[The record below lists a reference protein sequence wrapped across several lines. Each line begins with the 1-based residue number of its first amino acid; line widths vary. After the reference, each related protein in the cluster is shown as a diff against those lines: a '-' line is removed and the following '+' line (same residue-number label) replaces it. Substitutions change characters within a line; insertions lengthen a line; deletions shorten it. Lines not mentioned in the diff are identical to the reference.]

1 MYNSFNK
8 LKYYMFTR
16 PYLFTITASN
26 MNKGLVV
33 ADNIIDEF
41 HSRDKIL
48 SCGISQDV
56 ASSGLIDKYRSQYYA
71 NLGCERGNLLD
82 YASCLSII
90 YAGDLCDD
98 NKLNK
103 NIEQDMI
110 EFVKNGDLL
119 VLVDDKNNLDKL
131 FSKFTKLSKLLPSA
145 NRITSRQCQDAY
157 TAIRLEHESRR

>member
-1 MYNSFNK
+1 
-8 LKYYMFTR
+8 MFTR
-16 PYLFTITASN
+16 PYLFTIMASN
-26 MNKGLVV
+26 MNKGSVV
-33 ADNIIDEF
+33 ADNIVDEF
-41 HSRDKIL
+41 HGRDKIL

-56 ASSGLIDKYRSQYYA
+56 ASSVLIDKYRGQYYA
-71 NLGCERGNLLD
+71 NFGCERGNLLD

-90 YAGDLCDD
+90 YAGNLCDD

-110 EFVKNGDLL
+110 EFIKNGHLL
-119 VLVDDKNNLDKL
+119 VLVDNKNNLDKL

>member
-1 MYNSFNK
+1 
-8 LKYYMFTR
+8 MFTR
-16 PYLFTITASN
+16 PYLFIITTPN
-26 MNKGLVV
+26 MNKGVVV

-56 ASSGLIDKYRSQYYA
+56 ASSSLIDKYRDQYYA
-71 NLGCERGNLLD
+71 NFGCKRGNLLG

-90 YAGDLCDD
+90 YAGNLCGDD
-98 NKLNK
+98 KLNK

-110 EFVKNGDLL
+110 EFVKSGHLL
-119 VLVDDKNNLDKL
+119 VLVDSKNNLDKL
-131 FSKFTKLSKLLPSA
+131 FSRFTKLGKLLPSA

-157 TAIRLEHESRR
+157 TAIRLEYENGR